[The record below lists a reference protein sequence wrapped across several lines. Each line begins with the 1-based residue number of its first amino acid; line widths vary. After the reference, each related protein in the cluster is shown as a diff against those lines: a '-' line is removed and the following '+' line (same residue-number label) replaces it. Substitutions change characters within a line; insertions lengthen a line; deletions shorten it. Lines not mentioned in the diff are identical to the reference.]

1 MSAPAR
7 PFPLPPIHVLIPAAG
22 GGTRMATGTG
32 NTASKLMLPVGGVP
46 VLLRTLRTF
55 LRHPGID
62 RVLLV
67 VADKDRDQVLALC
80 EKEGCKTRVDLAAGG
95 PSRQESVRRGLEVL
109 SRDASDDDLV
119 LIQDGARCFTD
130 TATIDRCIAEALA
143 SGACCAAMPLKDTIK
158 ETDAERIV
166 VGTPDRTRYWQIQTP
181 QAFRFGLIRE
191 AYRMAHEKSVTATDD
206 ASLAE
211 AAGHPV
217 RLVEGSYLNIK
228 ITTPDDLLFGEAIA
242 AEQDRTRG

>member
-1 MSAPAR
+1 MSAST
-7 PFPLPPIHVLIPAAG
+7 G
-22 GGTRMATGTG
+22 GAT
-32 NTASKLMLPVGGVP
+32 SKLLLPVGGVP
-46 VLLRTLRTF
+46 VILRTLRIF
-55 LRHPGID
+55 LRHPGIH

-67 VADKDRDQVLALC
+67 VSDRDREPFQTLC
-80 EKEGCKTRVDLAAGG
+80 EQEGYGARVLLTAGG
-95 PSRQESVRRGLEVL
+95 PSRQESVRLGLDAL
-109 SRDASDDDLV
+109 ARDASDNDLV

-130 TATIDRCIAEALA
+130 PATIDRCIAEAQV

-158 ETDAERIV
+158 ETDADRIV
-166 VGTPDRTRYWQIQTP
+166 IGTPDRTRYWQIQTP
-181 QAFRFGLIRE
+181 QAFRFGLIRD
-191 AYRMAHEKSVTATDD
+191 AYRLAHEKSVTATDD

-242 AEQDRTRG
+242 AEQDRFRG